1 MAARSMEGML
11 CASSRW
17 PSRERRRS
25 VSARPSASRTPGP
38 PTPLCAEAARRP
50 SLFSLGNVALVAGWC
65 LLAFL
70 VYFVYAH
77 TAVHVGFDPYEIL
90 GVDRSATEADIKR
103 VFRVLALRH
112 HPDRNP
118 DSREEAAAQ
127 MIRIQ
132 SAFNALTGVGHA
144 RVAAGGRRVS
154 LPRHSSGRLGRD
166 RRTAPI
172 APCPADP
179 DARANWDKYGHPDGP
194 GAFRMGI
201 ALPEWF
207 LTKDRSRKPLVLAA
221 LLLGG
226 ITAPLA
232 FLIYLIH
239 RAADPVAPKEER
251 GEGAR
256 RGMGREAWDGTVHG
270 VPGAAWGAGA
280 CTIPALLAFSAV
292 SPDTV
297 KALLGPPPSRRGR
310 GRRRPPRPARGSR
323 AASRVRPPRRRCS
336 TCWPCRPSC
345 SPSAGRAR
353 TAARVSRSQG
363 GPG

>member
-1 MAARSMEGML
+1 MEGSTTQFATFL
-11 CASSRW
+11 LTVLGCALVPVTLFRVMGW
-17 PSRERRRS
+17 RAPWDMDEPERPSRAAPKKALRGVDMRAFETDK
-25 VSARPSASRTPGP
+25 ADAQGK
-38 PTPLCAEAARRP
+38 EAARRP

-132 SAFNALTGVGHA
+132 SAFNALT
-144 RVAAGGRRVS
+144 
-154 LPRHSSGRLGRD
+154 
-166 RRTAPI
+166 
-172 APCPADP
+172 DP

-251 GEGAR
+251 
-256 RGMGREAWDGTVHG
+256 
-270 VPGAAWGAGA
+270 
-280 CTIPALLAFSAV
+280 V

-353 TAARVSRSQG
+353 TAARRWLWSRS
-363 GPG
+363 